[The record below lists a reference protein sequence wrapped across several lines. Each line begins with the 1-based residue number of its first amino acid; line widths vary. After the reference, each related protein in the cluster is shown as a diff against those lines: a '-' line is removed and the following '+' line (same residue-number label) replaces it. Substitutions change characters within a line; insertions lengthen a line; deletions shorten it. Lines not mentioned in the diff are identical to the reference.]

1 MKQRSNGLKTCSRG
15 LILNAQTA
23 YLNLTKHSYQ
33 HTPHPLPAVEI
44 LATMPTD
51 QDIENA
57 YHQAY
62 LNNPETI
69 REQTGAPQLWG
80 NAIDWHNMRHTQ
92 GFQNFY

>member
-1 MKQRSNGLKTCSRG
+1 
-15 LILNAQTA
+15 
-23 YLNLTKHSYQ
+23 
-33 HTPHPLPAVEI
+33 
-44 LATMPTD
+44 MPTD